1 MSFQTKLE
9 AARKCYQMLLAREAK
24 ADESTISKARAARL
38 EMQMYISQLHRDN
51 RMLNQK

>member
-24 ADESTISKARAARL
+24 ADSSTIAKARAARL
-38 EMQMYISQLHRDN
+38 EMQQYISQLHRDN